1 MKLFEYQAKG
11 VFAEQGITVPRGIV
25 ADSPEAARQAARDVG
40 VPCMVK
46 AQLLRGGR
54 GKLGLVKRAATADE
68 AARLAADI
76 MASPYG
82 VRKVLVEACAHIAQE
97 VYLSISMEPVS
108 AKAMVMLCPSGGVE
122 IEELART
129 APEKILKGYIALEE
143 GVSGRMLDELLG
155 TAGFSA
161 PVEIQMRTL
170 IERLYRTFRQY
181 DAELAEI
188 NPVFVTPEETV
199 VAGDGKLIIDDNSMF
214 RQPGF
219 EKTREHYASDMEFE
233 AAKQGIPYI
242 QFDGDISLM
251 CAGAGLT
258 TAVYDLINYEGGKVA
273 NYLEF
278 GGPHYTKAETAM
290 RICLENRSSVI
301 LIVTFGTIARADVIA
316 EGVIK
321 ACEKLRPDRPL
332 VTCIRGTNEEE
343 AHAALKAAGL
353 ECLTDTEEAVR
364 RAVAY
369 AKEAKSQ

>member
-1 MKLFEYQAKG
+1 MKLFEYQAKE
-11 VFAEQGITVPRGIV
+11 VFAEQGITVPRGVV

-68 AARLAADI
+68 AARLTADI
-76 MASPYG
+76 MASSYG

-143 GVSGRMLDELLG
+143 GVSGRMLDKLLG
-155 TAGFSA
+155 AAGFSA
-161 PVEIQMRTL
+161 PVEAQMRTL
-170 IERLYRTFRQY
+170 IERLYQTFRQY

-214 RQPGF
+214 RQPRF

-369 AKEAKSQ
+369 AKEAKSR